1 MKYKILTQEHIKYI
15 QDIIIENNNY
25 RLENNRLLSEI
36 DDMSDILKEQRRE
49 IARLNHLLENKI
61 KTFSQFNS

>member
-1 MKYKILTQEHIKYI
+1 MKYKILNQSHIKYI
-15 QDIIIENNNY
+15 QDILTENTNY

-36 DDMSDILKEQRRE
+36 DDMSDILKDQRRE
-49 IARLNHLLENKI
+49 IARLNSLLENKI